1 MPPSTPIR
9 KGEVAMRL
17 LIAGSFLLAIVSASH
32 AQSLDAPTYA
42 VGDAWTY
49 KTGGDTREIKVLR
62 VDGGGGLEVIGYLP
76 SCVTCIFQLD
86 RNLTI
91 LAVLDA
97 GGKPVDV
104 TSLGFVPLGG
114 SWQFF
119 SFPLELKKRW
129 DFTAT
134 AFNRG
139 VTETYELTNRV
150 ETLEDVKT
158 PAGTFKAYR
167 VVRDWVLKAR
177 AQVRNRDITWRTT
190 SWFAPDVKW
199 VVKTTSTNPT
209 GQDGELISYSLKK

>member
-1 MPPSTPIR
+1 
-9 KGEVAMRL
+9 MRL
-17 LIAGSFLLAIVSASH
+17 LIAGSFLLAVVSASH
-32 AQSLDAPTYA
+32 AQSIDAPTYS

-49 KTGGDTREIKVLR
+49 KTGGDTREIKVLK
-62 VDGGGGLEVIGYLP
+62 VDGGGGIEVVGYLP
-76 SCVTCIFQLD
+76 SCATCIVQLD
-86 RNLTI
+86 RDLTI

-104 TSLGFVPLGG
+104 TSIGFVPIGT

-119 SFPLELKKRW
+119 NFPPEPKKRW
-129 DFTAT
+129 DFSGT

-139 VTETYELTNRV
+139 STETYQLSNRV

-167 VVRDWVLKAR
+167 IVRDWLLKAKT
-177 AQVRNRDITWRTT
+177 QVRNRDITWRTT

-199 VVKTTSTNPT
+199 VVKSTTTSAT

>member
-1 MPPSTPIR
+1 
-9 KGEVAMRL
+9 MRL
-17 LIAGSFLLAIVSASH
+17 LIAGSLLLAIVSAGH
-32 AQSLDAPTYA
+32 AQSIDAPAYS

-49 KTGGDTREIKVLR
+49 KTGGDTREIKVLK
-62 VDGGGGLEVIGYLP
+62 VDGGGGIEVVGYLP
-76 SCVTCIFQLD
+76 SCATCIVQLD
-86 RNLTI
+86 RDLTI

-104 TSLGFVPLGG
+104 TSIGFVPIGT

-119 SFPLELKKRW
+119 NFPLEPKKRW
-129 DFTAT
+129 DFSGT

-139 VTETYELTNRV
+139 STETYQLSNRV

-167 VVRDWVLKAR
+167 IVRDWLLKAKT
-177 AQVRNRDITWRTT
+177 QVRNRDITWRTT

-199 VVKTTSTNPT
+199 VVKSTTTSAT

>member
-1 MPPSTPIR
+1 
-9 KGEVAMRL
+9 MRL

-32 AQSLDAPTYA
+32 AQSIDAPTYS

-49 KTGGDTREIKVLR
+49 KTGGDTREIKVLK
-62 VDGGGGLEVIGYLP
+62 VDAGGGIEVVGYLP
-76 SCVTCIFQLD
+76 SCSSCIFQLD

-104 TSLGFVPLGG
+104 TSIGFVPLGG

-119 SFPLELKKRW
+119 NFPLEPKKRW
-129 DFTAT
+129 DFHGT
-134 AFNRG
+134 AFSRG
-139 VTETYELTNRV
+139 SAETYELSNRV
-150 ETLEDVKT
+150 EILEDVKT

-167 VVRDWVLKAR
+167 IVRDWVLKAR
-177 AQVRNRDITWRTT
+177 TQVRNRDITWRTT

-199 VVKTTSTNPT
+199 TVKSTSTNAT